1 MEMEKRFLLLGIL
14 LLLLGYPFLHPLVVD
29 VWQEQP
35 DATAFPKYK
44 EIRVEQDQI
53 YQGDLLL
60 VNKNDP
66 IHSEAVPSDVIHLS
80 SHNYLVEGYRLQDN
94 SIELSENAAEAF
106 NEMVHAASSDNVKHF
121 MIKSG
126 YRSLEKPGKLAEEKG
141 HAHDTLPDCFNEHH
155 LGTAVDVTSTQMKID
170 QSPEGKWLQE
180 NAWKYGFILRYPRE
194 KVTSTGVPYNPMHYR
209 FVGLPHSAIMRERQ
223 LSLEEYVNYLR
234 EKKAV
239 SGTINGGD
247 YKIYYYP
254 VATSIMIQVP
264 TNGKYVLSGDN
275 QGGVIVTEF
284 L

>member
-1 MEMEKRFLLLGIL
+1 MKKRVLLLSIL
-14 LLLLGYPFLHPLVVD
+14 LLLLAYPFLQPIVED
-29 VWQEQP
+29 VWQKQP
-35 DATAFPKYK
+35 VATAMPKYK

-60 VNKNDP
+60 VNKKEP
-66 IHSEAVPSDVIHLS
+66 IHTEAVPSDVILLS

-94 SIELSENAAEAF
+94 SIELSENAAKAF
-106 NEMVHAASSDNVKHF
+106 NEMVHAASRDNVKDF

-141 HAHDTLPDCFNEHH
+141 HADDVLPDCFNEHH
-155 LGTAVDVTSTQMKID
+155 LGTPLDVASTQMKID

-180 NAWKYGFILRYPRE
+180 NAWKYGFILRYPKE
-194 KVTSTGVPYNPMHYR
+194 KVTITGVPYNPMHYR
-209 FVGLPHSAIMRERQ
+209 FVGLPHSAIMQERQ
-223 LSLEEYVNYLR
+223 LTLEEYVKYLR
-234 EKKAV
+234 EAKEV

>member
-1 MEMEKRFLLLGIL
+1 MKKRVLLLSIL
-14 LLLLGYPFLHPLVVD
+14 LLLLAYPVLQPIVED
-29 VWQEQP
+29 VWQKQP
-35 DATAFPKYK
+35 VATAMPKYK

-60 VNKNDP
+60 VKKNNP
-66 IHSEAVPSDVIHLS
+66 IHSEAVPSDVILLS

-94 SIELSENAAEAF
+94 SIELSENAAKAF
-106 NEMVHAASSDNVKHF
+106 NEMVHAASRDNVKHF

-141 HAHDTLPDCFNEHH
+141 HDDEHH
-155 LGTAVDVTSTQMKID
+155 LGTALDVTSTQMKID

-180 NAWKYGFILRYPRE
+180 NAWKYGFILRYPKE
-194 KVTSTGVPYNPMHYR
+194 KVTITGVPYNPMHYR
-209 FVGLPHSAIMRERQ
+209 FVGLPHSAIMQERQ
-223 LSLEEYVNYLR
+223 LTLEEYVKYLR
-234 EKKAV
+234 EAKEV

>member
-1 MEMEKRFLLLGIL
+1 MKKRFLLLSIL
-14 LLLLGYPFLHPLVVD
+14 LLLLGYSFLQPLVED
-29 VWQEQP
+29 VWQKQP
-35 DATAFPKYK
+35 DATAIPKYK
-44 EIRVEQDQI
+44 EIRVEQDQV

-80 SHNYLVEGYRLQDN
+80 SHKYLVEGYRLQDN

-106 NEMVHAASSDNVKHF
+106 NEMVQAASSDNVKHF

-126 YRSLEKPGKLAEEKG
+126 YRSLEKQGKLAKEKG
-141 HAHDTLPDCFNEHH
+141 HDDDALPDCFHEHH
-155 LGTAVDVTSTQMKID
+155 LGTALDVTSTQMKID
-170 QSPEGKWLQE
+170 QSPEGTWLQE

-194 KVTSTGVPYNPMHYR
+194 KVTITGVPYNSMHYR
-209 FVGLPHSAIMRERQ
+209 FVGLPHSAIMQERQ
-223 LSLEEYVNYLR
+223 LSMEEYVNNLQ
-234 EKKAV
+234 ETKEV

-254 VATSIMIQVP
+254 LESSIMIQVP

>member
-1 MEMEKRFLLLGIL
+1 MKKRFLLVGIL
-14 LLLLGYPFLHPLVVD
+14 LLLFGYPFLWPLID
-29 VWQEQP
+29 DLWEPKEP
-35 DATAFPKYK
+35 DAAAFPKYK
-44 EIRVEQDQI
+44 AIRVEKDQI

-60 VNKNDP
+60 VNKKAP
-66 IHSEAVPSDVIHLS
+66 IRAEAVPSDVILLS

-94 SIELSENAAEAF
+94 SIELSENTAKAF
-106 NEMVHAASSDNVKHF
+106 NEMVHAASSDNVKDF

-141 HAHDTLPDCFNEHH
+141 HDDDVLPDCFTEHH
-155 LGTAVDVTSTQMKID
+155 LGTALDVASTQMKID
-170 QSPEGKWLQE
+170 PSPEGKWLQE
-180 NAWKYGFILRYPRE
+180 NAWKYGFILRYPKE
-194 KVTSTGVPYNPMHYR
+194 KVTITGVPYNPMHYR
-209 FVGLPHSAIMRERQ
+209 FVGLPHSAIMQERQ
-223 LSLEEYVNYLR
+223 LTLEEYVKYLR
-234 EKKAV
+234 EAKEV

-247 YKIYYYP
+247 YKIYYDP